1 MGLCLSGEGGWV
13 SVQVGGGSLFGGS
26 LSEGS
31 LSKGISGG
39 RPHPPVNRITD
50 TSKNITFPQTSFA
63 GGNKRTHHH

>member
-1 MGLCLSGEGGWV
+1 MSVLGMGLCQSGGGGGSLSKWGGGWV

-39 RPHPPVNRITD
+39 RPHPL
-50 TSKNITFPQTSFA
+50 
-63 GGNKRTHHH
+63 